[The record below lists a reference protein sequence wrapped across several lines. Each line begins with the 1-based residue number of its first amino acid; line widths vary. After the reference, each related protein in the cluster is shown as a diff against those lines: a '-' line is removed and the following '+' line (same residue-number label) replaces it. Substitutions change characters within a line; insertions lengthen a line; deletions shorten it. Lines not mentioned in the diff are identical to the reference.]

1 MTKTTTLTDYD
12 RNASHYDQFRRPS
25 PIIQEHLCRH
35 FSGSQG
41 PILSIGCGTGRME
54 KALSNYFNILGLD
67 RSIGMLTQ
75 ARKRLALLSQ
85 GDMNALPFRN
95 ATFSGLYFMQSLH
108 HVGANLDIT
117 PEMRNQAR
125 KYVLMEAYRVL
136 HRGSIVI
143 IQRDPIQNKAVWFWK
158 YFPQA
163 LGTKLKIQPEVSF
176 LTQWLQELGLSK
188 VTAIPID
195 DPMANRFFDP
205 SSPLDPGFRRSFSE
219 FSYLSD
225 EDVLQGEN
233 KLRQAIRNGTVANEI
248 DRCKDEFKTIGGT
261 VFLISGKKINEST
274 EKTT

>member
-1 MTKTTTLTDYD
+1 
-12 RNASHYDQFRRPS
+12 
-25 PIIQEHLCRH
+25 
-35 FSGSQG
+35 
-41 PILSIGCGTGRME
+41 ME

-75 ARKRLALLSQ
+75 ARNRLALLSQ
-85 GDMNALPFRN
+85 ADMNALPFRN
-95 ATFSGLYFMQSLH
+95 DTFSGLYFMQSLH

-125 KYVLMEAYRVL
+125 KWVLLEAYRVL

-163 LGTKLKIQPEVSF
+163 LETKLKIQPEVSV
-176 LTQWLQELGLSK
+176 LARWLQELGLSK

-195 DPMANRFFDP
+195 DPMANHFFDP
-205 SSPLDPGFRRSFSE
+205 TSPLDPAFRRSFSE

-225 EDVLQGEN
+225 YEVEQGLDRLQRAIKTGSVKKVIAKCKED
-233 KLRQAIRNGTVANEI
+233 
-248 DRCKDEFKTIGGT
+248 FKRIGGT
-261 VFLISGKKINEST
+261 VFMIFA
-274 EKTT
+274 EKP